1 MHVLGLPKNGDA
13 TLLKLMRCM
22 HRVTAAAHKL
32 VDAVTDPQLFGNSLE
47 CFDVVQWMEVLKA
60 QRTAEARSTASETTD
75 RLLVLYRTYC
85 FGRGWEPAPCA
96 FRDLMFEAANQY
108 ISQEAELERHG
119 TKLSCPDA
127 PVWAQTEDAMAR
139 HAIKIAYF
147 QLLHRGVTV
156 ECTKNHRRRFLLH
169 QVHMR

>member
-13 TLLKLMRCM
+13 TLLKCMRCM
-22 HRVTAAAHKL
+22 HPVMAAAHKL

-75 RLLVLYRTYC
+75 RLLGLYRTYC
-85 FGRGWEPAPCA
+85 VGRGWEPAPCA

-119 TKLSCPDA
+119 TKLRCPDA
-127 PVWAQTEDAMAR
+127 PVWAQPEDAMAR
-139 HAIKIAYF
+139 HAIQIAYF

-156 ECTKNHRRRFLLH
+156 ECRK
-169 QVHMR
+169 QK